1 MSQQVSR
8 ADQIKP
14 ALVSINKQV
23 QSLYNG
29 DKERANKMI
38 AAALVIGCDPA
49 LRNCS
54 PESIGQAVIGVAMMD
69 LSIDKT
75 MGHCYLVPYGNGV
88 QLQVGYKG
96 MIQLLFRAGWAIKSF
111 PVYECDE
118 FDIGE
123 IDYLGNTT
131 SFKFKQNIDDRN
143 EGDKDWVYQNLRGV
157 YVVAQHADTKD
168 VYSTFVAKQSIEK
181 LRKVSPNQ
189 KNSQFPTGIWK
200 DWYESMAIAKAVKVL
215 AKRLPIGDS
224 RAAIALAIDDKTDI
238 GTAVNYEKTANT
250 GMVIDMESTPEPKQK
265 SRSVDSLVGGQ
276 AETIIETETVASTP
290 VQQPVEPPIDEADY
304 NEMPMDLQPESTGTM
319 SIPELAP
326 EPVKSG
332 LVVPPQ
338 PYISLHDQWRA
349 KIDGWQT
356 KLDVTQGLAEM
367 PPQIKADL
375 KPYYTS
381 RNDVIKGL
389 EVDFGAW
396 KDRITKCNSREEFAS
411 VEKEMPPVVKDNDDI
426 KKFMQTREAFCM
438 QNFPDLW

>member
-8 ADQIKP
+8 AEQIKP

-75 MGHCYLVPYGNGV
+75 MGHCYLVPYGNGI

-238 GTAVNYEKTANT
+238 GAAVNYGKTADT

-265 SRSVDSLVGGQ
+265 SRSVDSLIGGQ
-276 AETIIETETVASTP
+276 KSDSIQE
-290 VQQPVEPPIDEADY
+290 QPKPEPMQPPHDDAPLPEPPVDFEEY
-304 NEMPMDLQPESTGTM
+304 GTM
-319 SIPELAP
+319 PIPELAP
-326 EPVKSG
+326 EPVKNVIPATLEDEWKLRIDNWKTLSDIARD
-332 LVVPPQ
+332 LNVMPQ
-338 PYISLHDQWRA
+338 SIKTNLRDYYTAR
-349 KIDGWQT
+349 QT
-356 KLDVTQGLAEM
+356 AL
-367 PPQIKADL
+367 KAD
-375 KPYYTS
+375 
-381 RNDVIKGL
+381 
-389 EVDFGAW
+389 
-396 KDRITKCNSREEFAS
+396 
-411 VEKEMPPVVKDNDDI
+411 
-426 KKFMQTREAFCM
+426 
-438 QNFPDLW
+438 

>member
-1 MSQQVSR
+1 MSQQLSR

-131 SFKFKQNIDDRN
+131 SFKFRQNIDARN
-143 EGDKDWVYQNLRGV
+143 EGDKDWVYQNLHGV

-168 VYSTFVAKQSIEK
+168 VYLTFVAKQSIEK

-189 KNSQFPTGIWK
+189 KNSQMPTGIWK
-200 DWYESMAIAKAVKVL
+200 DWYQEMAIAKAVKIL

-224 RAAIALAIDDKTDI
+224 RAAIALSIDDKTDI
-238 GTAVNYEKTANT
+238 GTAVNYEKTADT
-250 GMVIDMESTPEPKQK
+250 GMVIDMEITPEPKQK
-265 SRSVDSLVGGQ
+265 SRSSVDSLIGGQ
-276 AETIIETETVASTP
+276 QADTAPAP
-290 VQQPVEPPIDEADY
+290 VTDQQSRESEWINEPPMNHEPEERY
-304 NEMPMDLQPESTGTM
+304 WETMPIPEIQPETA
-319 SIPELAP
+319 AP
-326 EPVKSG
+326 PT
-332 LVVPPQ
+332 PP
-338 PYISLHDQWRA
+338 YVNLHDQWRA
-349 KIDGWQT
+349 KIDQWQT
-356 KLDVTQGLAEM
+356 QLDVT
-367 PPQIKADL
+367 
-375 KPYYTS
+375 
-381 RNDVIKGL
+381 KGL
-389 EVDFGAW
+389 
-396 KDRITKCNSREEFAS
+396 S
-411 VEKEMPPVVKDNDDI
+411 EMPPVI
-426 KKFMQTREAFCM
+426 KMELKEYYTERNEIIKAE
-438 QNFPDLW
+438 LAKK

>member
-1 MSQQVSR
+1 MSQQLSR

-131 SFKFKQNIDDRN
+131 SFKFKQNIYDRN
-143 EGDKDWVYQNLRGV
+143 EGDKEWVYQNLLGV
-157 YVVAQHADTKD
+157 YVVAQHADTKS
-168 VYSTFVAKQSIEK
+168 VHSTFVSKQSIEK

-189 KNSQFPTGIWK
+189 KNSQMPTGIWK
-200 DWYESMAIAKAVKVL
+200 DWYQEMAISKAVKIL

-224 RAAIALAIDDKTDI
+224 RAAIALSIDDKTDI
-238 GTAVNYEKTANT
+238 GTAVNYQKTADM
-250 GMVIDMESTPEPKQK
+250 GMVIDMEITPEPKPR

-276 AETIIETETVASTP
+276 QSDTIKPQSSAPIVEEMPPLSFPESPETERQWETI
-290 VQQPVEPPIDEADY
+290 PIS
-304 NEMPMDLQPESTGTM
+304 EMQPETA
-319 SIPELAP
+319 AP
-326 EPVKSG
+326 PT
-332 LVVPPQ
+332 PP
-338 PYISLHDQWRA
+338 YVNLHDQWRG
-349 KIDGWQT
+349 KIDQWLT
-356 KLDVTQGLAEM
+356 PLDVTRGLNEM
-367 PPQIKADL
+367 PPQIKVDL
-375 KPYYTS
+375 KEYYSS
-381 RNDVIKGL
+381 RNEFIKSNAN
-389 EVDFGAW
+389 V
-396 KDRITKCNSREEFAS
+396 
-411 VEKEMPPVVKDNDDI
+411 
-426 KKFMQTREAFCM
+426 
-438 QNFPDLW
+438 